1 MPLSCGEPGAEGGID
16 PSASGSYI
24 TYGGSDSSIGEG
36 RLSTSRCVP
45 WSGGV
50 GGAALVLLTVLVL
63 LTALVPPAELA
74 LAPLAGWATGRTD
87 APTSTS

>member
-50 GGAALVLLTVLVL
+50 GGAALVLLT
-63 LTALVPPAELA
+63 ALVPPAELA